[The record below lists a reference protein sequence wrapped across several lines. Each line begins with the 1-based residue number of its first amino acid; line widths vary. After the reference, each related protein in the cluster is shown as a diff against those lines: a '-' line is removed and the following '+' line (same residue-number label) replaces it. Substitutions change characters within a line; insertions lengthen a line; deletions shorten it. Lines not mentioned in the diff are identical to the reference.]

1 MGLLEHRSSAAAG
14 GPVNGVDGSV
24 YRPKQT
30 YISPSHNS
38 KTVLCIVKIGP
49 LTRFYPEF
57 HLLTWLWQCMR
68 PYMKDVIVGTN
79 MLKYVENS
87 TAGTL
92 LIGRVRTEGNASY
105 M

>member
-49 LTRFYPEF
+49 PSPSMTAAGSAWSARV
-57 HLLTWLWQCMR
+57 W
-68 PYMKDVIVGTN
+68 PYGAGH
-79 MLKYVENS
+79 S
-87 TAGTL
+87 TTG
-92 LIGRVRTEGNASY
+92 
-105 M
+105 